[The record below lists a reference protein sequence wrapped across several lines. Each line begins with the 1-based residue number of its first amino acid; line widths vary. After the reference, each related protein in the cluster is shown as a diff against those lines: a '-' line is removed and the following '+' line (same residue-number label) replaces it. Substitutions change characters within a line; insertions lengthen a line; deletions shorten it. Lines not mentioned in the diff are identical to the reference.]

1 MPPILAPSSAE
12 HIATQ
17 ILLIT
22 KLNGR
27 KGIVLRGCVY
37 DMMLPRKQLPVQSY
51 QLKHKN
57 KVGKLFKIKNE
68 DTRTTSVALMSLLSH
83 C

>member
-22 KLNGR
+22 KLNGS
-27 KGIVLRGCVY
+27 KDLVLRGCVY